1 MSSPNLHFVDISKQ
15 DYEMNAQGRELEFT
29 DWLLN
34 KMIDLNLNQSQLAR
48 QMGKG
53 RSYVNKLING
63 SYKLTFENA
72 KLLSKALR
80 LPLSEILVA
89 AGMLPPVQ
97 NLKDNLADRFSEILA
112 ELPEEDIDEL
122 YNIAILKLERK
133 QRNK

>member
-1 MSSPNLHFVDISKQ
+1 MCQYISM
-15 DYEMNAQGRELEFT
+15 ESFSV
-29 DWLLN
+29 WLL
-34 KMIDLNLNQSQLAR
+34 KELKYRDITQSRLAQIAGLGSGTISNIMTGNR
-48 QMGKG
+48 KVGSETLGK
-53 RSYVNKLING
+53 I
-63 SYKLTFENA
+63 A
-72 KLLSKALR
+72 KALNIPIEEVFR
-80 LPLSEILVA
+80 A

>member
-1 MSSPNLHFVDISKQ
+1 
-15 DYEMNAQGRELEFT
+15 MNAQGRELEFT